1 LCGVCVPYPAMK
13 SIRTLL
19 IASPLLLCPGI
30 LGSEVSQVST
40 IEEVI
45 NILDSLKVKSEHE
58 HTAEEIAYAKYSS
71 HCDEEKAY
79 YGKEIVVLQDKLSAA
94 QADATT
100 AKSGID
106 AAEGNLA
113 EDALEQAK
121 INDERAQAVG
131 VHNESSN
138 TAEAQATSLEE
149 TLKACQQALDILL
162 GARTGVTSL
171 VEMQGTMQ
179 RVSNLLE
186 GKLDAENTLA
196 LGKLLAEPRPF
207 EAEGIHQEHT
217 ATYKYKSQSVVEL
230 VQNLINKFTA
240 ELAEKQGQINN
251 MQNAHDVFIQHL
263 NGRKAENV
271 KLTALHEADATTQ
284 RQALAAAKLAIEVS
298 TKLLSDNTNFLGVV
312 RRACKT
318 KADEWEQRSSTRA
331 SEQAAIQKAKEILA
345 ESEGI
350 KLNAP
355 DEPVTALP
363 TAFVQIPDV
372 RVKAVALLRKAGRNV
387 HSTALNEIAM
397 QVMAHSA
404 GHFDAVINEIE
415 KMVFNLNEEQ
425 LLEDQVFQKLDA
437 EFYRWTRDH
446 KQTSDRID
454 QLVAELTELNGKIQV
469 ASDSK
474 AESETSLQ
482 EANSDIANITA
493 SRKADREENLFQIS
507 ESHSAQESITNAI
520 NILTKFYKGS
530 GMIEK
535 ASWENLLQRRSD
547 PIVVPSARPPLE
559 EPATWTVHPYTGVMD
574 PTKEGHGVIAVLES
588 LNAQFMEMEAKY
600 KQAEET
606 NQAEFDAQ
614 LTDLTTL
621 KSDLVQEIK
630 NFVAEIERLQGQVN
644 EAEAE
649 HQRKSEELE
658 SIEHY
663 LLEALPGVGGSGF
676 NSSTPEPPASGVAY
690 HDEASYHDNLEYVKN
705 YRAKK
710 SSRAEEITALREAEA
725 ILKASKPEAVAFH
738 ARSIVGQP
746 VELHHDMRQVVR
758 HEPHPRVPQ
767 QHSFLHPRSTM

>member
-1 LCGVCVPYPAMK
+1 
-13 SIRTLL
+13 
-19 IASPLLLCPGI
+19 
-30 LGSEVSQVST
+30 
-40 IEEVI
+40 
-45 NILDSLKVKSEHE
+45 
-58 HTAEEIAYAKYSS
+58 
-71 HCDEEKAY
+71 
-79 YGKEIVVLQDKLSAA
+79 
-94 QADATT
+94 
-100 AKSGID
+100 
-106 AAEGNLA
+106 
-113 EDALEQAK
+113 
-121 INDERAQAVG
+121 
-131 VHNESSN
+131 
-138 TAEAQATSLEE
+138 
-149 TLKACQQALDILL
+149 
-162 GARTGVTSL
+162 
-171 VEMQGTMQ
+171 
-179 RVSNLLE
+179 
-186 GKLDAENTLA
+186 
-196 LGKLLAEPRPF
+196 
-207 EAEGIHQEHT
+207 
-217 ATYKYKSQSVVEL
+217 
-230 VQNLINKFTA
+230 
-240 ELAEKQGQINN
+240 
-251 MQNAHDVFIQHL
+251 
-263 NGRKAENV
+263 
-271 KLTALHEADATTQ
+271 
-284 RQALAAAKLAIEVS
+284 
-298 TKLLSDNTNFLGVV
+298 
-312 RRACKT
+312 
-318 KADEWEQRSSTRA
+318 
-331 SEQAAIQKAKEILA
+331 
-345 ESEGI
+345 
-350 KLNAP
+350 
-355 DEPVTALP
+355 
-363 TAFVQIPDV
+363 
-372 RVKAVALLRKAGRNV
+372 
-387 HSTALNEIAM
+387 
-397 QVMAHSA
+397 
-404 GHFDAVINEIE
+404 
-415 KMVFNLNEEQ
+415 
-425 LLEDQVFQKLDA
+425 
-437 EFYRWTRDH
+437 
-446 KQTSDRID
+446 
-454 QLVAELTELNGKIQV
+454 LVAELTELNGKIQV

-574 PTKEGHGVIAVLES
+574 PTNEGHGVIAVLES

-767 QHSFLHPRSTM
+767 QHSFLHPRSTK